1 MLSIRY
7 FFVIALVTIITVFY
21 GVFFYYYLDDE
32 QKKADLIV
40 ESIRHD
46 LSETAYVISSEVKAP
61 ESIRSFKSFLHR
73 KVANNPLISALVV
86 GYENKVILTTDP
98 SIQSLPT
105 DLAIQK
111 KLMSLTPNALK
122 QHPIFEMDINFFI
135 QDKPSYLNL
144 YLYVDQTYIQKYFA
158 ESQHNFFLFFG
169 LVPFLMLMLLWFVLR
184 KYVTSPLEFLRQ
196 YAYYQSNVPSKFK
209 LRELEYIRS
218 SMVQTFDRLDN
229 EKNEL
234 YRQARTDNLS
244 GLANRNHLNERI
256 NWLIS
261 EYSRTGQEFAV
272 LFMDLDNFK
281 TVNDMLGHEVGDNL
295 LKNVSTIIQEVLRD
309 YDIIARVGGDEF
321 VIVLNYYQSNFEL
334 THVINR
340 ILDRISEVHM
350 VDSHPVKVSASIG
363 IVCFP
368 KDGDNISTLMKNAD
382 IAMYEAKNS
391 GKNRFKFFTES
402 LHKQVIGEIQ
412 LEQDMQRALKNNE
425 FELYFQPK
433 ICVNDE
439 SVVGAE
445 ALVRWNDPKKGLVP
459 PNDFIPAAEKTG
471 LMVPLGHWVLKTA
484 IQQQVT
490 WKEQGLADLQ
500 ISINLSPVQLLDT
513 LFDRKLQALIN
524 QSGVDPTKLDI
535 EMTESQFMENTEQ
548 NLHSLSTMRKQG
560 INISLDDFGTGY
572 SSLAYLKKFPIDTL
586 KIDKTFIDDYA
597 TESGAIFIETIV
609 KIAHTL
615 NLNVVAEGIEQEA
628 QLNYLVQTGCE
639 TYQGYY
645 CSAPL
650 PVSEF
655 EAFLK
660 SRTPV
665 K

>member
-1 MLSIRY
+1 MLSIRT
-7 FFVIALVTIITVFY
+7 FFVIALVTIMTVFY
-21 GVFFYYYLDDE
+21 GVFFYYFVDDQ
-32 QKKADLIV
+32 QKKTDLII

-46 LSETAYVISSEVKAP
+46 LSETAYVISSELKTPKA
-61 ESIRSFKSFLHR
+61 IRTFKSFLHR
-73 KVANNPLISALVV
+73 KVANSSLVSALAV
-86 GYENKVILTTDP
+86 GYENKIVLTTDP
-98 SIQSLPT
+98 SIRSLPA
-105 DLAIQK
+105 DLSIQK
-111 KLMSLTPNALK
+111 KLIGLSPKELVD
-122 QHPIFEMDINFFI
+122 HRIFETDIHFFI
-135 QDKPSYLNL
+135 QDKPAHLKLFL
-144 YLYVDQTYIQKYFA
+144 YANHAYIQKYFA
-158 ESQHNFFLFFG
+158 ESQYNFFMFFG
-169 LVPFLMLMLLWFVLR
+169 LVPFLMLVLLWLVLK
-184 KYVTSPLEFLRQ
+184 KYVTSPLETLRQ
-196 YAYYQSNVPSKFK
+196 YAYYQSTVPSKFK

-218 SMVQTFDRLDN
+218 SMVQTFDRLDK

-363 IVCFP
+363 VVCFP
-368 KDGDNISTLMKNAD
+368 KDGDNISALMKNAD

-402 LHKQVIGEIQ
+402 LHKQVIGEIR
-412 LEQDMQRALKNNE
+412 LEQDMQRALKNDE

-433 ICVNDE
+433 TCVKDGRI
-439 SVVGAE
+439 VGAE
-445 ALVRWNDPKKGLVP
+445 ALVRWNDPQKGLVP

-471 LMVPLGHWVLKTA
+471 LMVPLGDWVLKTA
-484 IQQQVT
+484 IEQQVA
-490 WKEQGLADLQ
+490 WKEQGLADLH
-500 ISINLSPVQLLDT
+500 ISVNLSPVQLIDT
-513 LFDRKLQALIN
+513 LFDRKLQTLIN
-524 QSGVDPTKLDI
+524 QSGINPSQLDI

-548 NLHSLSTMRKQG
+548 NLNSLAAMREQG
-560 INISLDDFGTGY
+560 ITISLDDFGTGY

-615 NLNVVAEGIEQEA
+615 DLHVVAEGIEQEA
-628 QLNYLVQTGCE
+628 QLNYIAQTGCE
-639 TYQGYY
+639 SYQGYY

-650 PVSEF
+650 PVAEF

-660 SRTPV
+660 SHSST
-665 K
+665 

>member
-1 MLSIRY
+1 MLSIRA
-7 FFVIALVTIITVFY
+7 FFVIALVTIMTVFY
-21 GVFFYYYLDDE
+21 GVFFYYFIDDQ
-32 QKKADLIV
+32 QKKTDLIT
-40 ESIRHD
+40 ENIRHD
-46 LSETAYVISSEVKAP
+46 LSETAYVISSELQTP
-61 ESIRSFKSFLHR
+61 ESIRTFKSFLHR
-73 KVANNPLISALVV
+73 KVANSSLISALAV
-86 GYENKVILTTDP
+86 GYENRIVLTTDP
-98 SIQSLPT
+98 SIRSLPA
-105 DLAIQK
+105 DLSIQK
-111 KLMSLTPNALK
+111 KLMGLTPKELVTH
-122 QHPIFEMDINFFI
+122 QIFETDINFFI
-135 QDKPSYLNL
+135 QDKPAHLKLFL
-144 YLYVDQTYIQKYFA
+144 YANQPYIQKYFA

-169 LVPFLMLMLLWFVLR
+169 LVPFLMLALLWLVLK
-184 KYVTSPLEFLRQ
+184 KYVTSPLEILRQ
-196 YAYYQSNVPSKFK
+196 YAYYQSTVPSKFK

-218 SMVQTFDRLDN
+218 SMVQTFNRLDK
-229 EKNEL
+229 EKSEL

-363 IVCFP
+363 VVCFP
-368 KDGDNISTLMKNAD
+368 KDGDNISALMKNAD

-433 ICVNDE
+433 ICVKDG

-445 ALVRWNDPKKGLVP
+445 ALVRWNDPHKGLIP

-471 LMVPLGHWVLKTA
+471 LMVPLGDWVLKTA
-484 IQQQVT
+484 IEQQVA
-490 WKEQGLADLQ
+490 WKEQGLADLH
-500 ISINLSPVQLLDT
+500 ISVNLSPVQLIDT

-524 QSGVDPTKLDI
+524 QSGINPRQLDI

-548 NLHSLSTMRKQG
+548 NLNSLAAMREQG
-560 INISLDDFGTGY
+560 ITISLDDFGTGY

-615 NLNVVAEGIEQEA
+615 DLHVVAEGIEQEA
-628 QLNYLVQTGCE
+628 QLNYIAQTGCE

-650 PVSEF
+650 PVAEF

-660 SRTPV
+660 SQPSI
-665 K
+665 

>member
-7 FFVIALVTIITVFY
+7 FFVISLLTIMTVFY
-21 GVFFYYYLDDE
+21 GVFFYYYLNDQ
-32 QKKADLIV
+32 QKKTDLIV

-46 LSETAYVISSEVKAP
+46 LSETAYVISSELKTP
-61 ESIRSFKSFLHR
+61 ESIRGFKSFLHR
-73 KVANNPLISALVV
+73 KVANSPLISALVV
-86 GYENKVILTTDP
+86 GYENKIVLTTDP

-105 DLAIQK
+105 ELTIQK
-111 KLMSLTPNALK
+111 KLMELSPQQLT
-122 QHPIFEMDINFFI
+122 QHQIFETDIHFFI
-135 QDKPSYLNL
+135 QDKPSRLNL
-144 YLYVDQTYIQKYFA
+144 FLYVDRPYIEKYFA
-158 ESQHNFFLFFG
+158 ESQHNFLLFFG
-169 LVPFLMLMLLWFVLR
+169 LVPFLMIMFLWFVLK
-184 KYVTSPLEFLRQ
+184 KYVTLPLELLRQ
-196 YAYYQSNVPSKFK
+196 YAYYQSNVPTKFK

-321 VIVLNYYQSNFEL
+321 VIVLNYFQSNFEL

-350 VDSHPVKVSASIG
+350 VDTHPVKVSASIG
-363 IVCFP
+363 VVCFP
-368 KDGDNISTLMKNAD
+368 KDGNNITALMKNAD
-382 IAMYEAKNS
+382 IAMYEAKNL
-391 GKNRFKFFTES
+391 GKNQFKFFTES

-412 LEQDMQRALKNNE
+412 LEQDMQRGLRNDE

-433 ICVNDE
+433 VSVHNDR
-439 SVVGAE
+439 VVGAE
-445 ALVRWNDPKKGLVP
+445 ALVRWIDPDKGIIP
-459 PNDFIPAAEKTG
+459 PNDFIPLAEKTG
-471 LMVPLGHWVLKTA
+471 LMVPLGDWVLKTA
-484 IQQQVT
+484 IEQQIK
-490 WKEQGLADLQ
+490 WKEQGLGDLQ
-500 ISINLSPVQLLDT
+500 ISVNLSPIQLLDT
-513 LFDRKLQALIN
+513 LFDRKIQALIN
-524 QSGVDPTKLDI
+524 QSGINPAKLDI

-548 NLHSLSTMRKQG
+548 NLNSLTVMRQQG
-560 INISLDDFGTGY
+560 VTISLDDFGTGY

-586 KIDKTFIDDYA
+586 KIDKSFIDDYA

-615 NLNVVAEGIEQEA
+615 ELNVVAEGIEQEA
-628 QLNYLVQTGCE
+628 QLNYIAKTGCE

-650 PVSEF
+650 PVAEF
-655 EAFLK
+655 EAFMK
-660 SRTPV
+660 ERSTT
-665 K
+665 

>member
-1 MLSIRY
+1 MLSIRT
-7 FFVIALVTIITVFY
+7 FFMIALVTIMVAFY
-21 GVFFYYYLDDE
+21 GVFFYYFIDDR
-32 QKKADLIV
+32 QKKTDLIV

-46 LSETAYVISSEVKAP
+46 LSETAYVISSELKSP
-61 ESIRSFKSFLHR
+61 EAIRTFKSFLHR
-73 KVANNPLISALVV
+73 KVANSALVSALVV
-86 GYENKVILTTDP
+86 GYENKIVLTTDP
-98 SIQSLPT
+98 SIRSLPT
-105 DLAIQK
+105 EFEIQK
-111 KLMSLTPNALK
+111 KLVALTPEQLT
-122 QHPIFEMDINFFI
+122 QHNIFETDINFFI
-135 QDKPSYLNL
+135 QDKPAYFKLL
-144 YLYVDQTYIQKYFA
+144 LYVDQPYIQKYFA
-158 ESQHNFFLFFG
+158 ESQYNFFLFFG
-169 LVPFLMLMLLWFVLR
+169 LVPFLMLLLLWLVL
-184 KYVTSPLEFLRQ
+184 KNFVTSPLELLRQ
-196 YAYYQSNVPSKFK
+196 YAYYQSTVPSRFK

-281 TVNDMLGHEVGDNL
+281 TVNDMLGHEVGDKL

-321 VIVLNYYQSNFEL
+321 VIVLNCYASNYEL

-340 ILDRISEVHM
+340 VLDRISDVHM
-350 VDSHPVKVSASIG
+350 IDTHPVKVSASIG
-363 IVCFP
+363 VVCFP
-368 KDGDNISTLMKNAD
+368 KDGDNISALMKNAD

-412 LEQDMQRALKNNE
+412 LEQDLQRGLNHDE

-433 ICVNDE
+433 IAVSDGRI
-439 SVVGAE
+439 VGAE
-445 ALVRWNDPKKGLVP
+445 ALVRWNDPNKGIVP

-471 LMVPLGHWVLKTA
+471 LMVPLGDWVLKTA
-484 IQQQVT
+484 IEQQVK

-500 ISINLSPVQLLDT
+500 ISINLSPVQLIDT
-513 LFDRKLQALIN
+513 LFDRKLQTLID
-524 QSGVDPTKLDI
+524 QSGIDPTKLDI
-535 EMTESQFMENTEQ
+535 EMTESQFMENTAQ
-548 NLHSLSTMRKQG
+548 NLNSLSAMREQG
-560 INISLDDFGTGY
+560 ITISLDDFGTGY

-586 KIDKTFIDDYA
+586 KIDKTFVDDYA

-615 NLNVVAEGIEQEA
+615 NLNVVAEGIEQKE
-628 QLNYLVQTGCE
+628 QLNYIAQTGCE

-650 PVSEF
+650 PVTEF

-660 SRTPV
+660 KHSSV
-665 K
+665 

>member
-1 MLSIRY
+1 MLSIRA
-7 FFVIALVTIITVFY
+7 FFVIALVTIMTVFY
-21 GVFFYYYLDDE
+21 GVFFYYFIDDQ
-32 QKKADLIV
+32 QKKTDLIT
-40 ESIRHD
+40 ENIRHD
-46 LSETAYVISSEVKAP
+46 LSETAYVISSELQTP
-61 ESIRSFKSFLHR
+61 ESIRTFKSFLHR
-73 KVANNPLISALVV
+73 KVANSSLISALAV
-86 GYENKVILTTDP
+86 GYENRIVLTTDP
-98 SIQSLPT
+98 SIRSLPA
-105 DLAIQK
+105 DLSIQK
-111 KLMSLTPNALK
+111 KLIGLTPKELVTH
-122 QHPIFEMDINFFI
+122 QIFETDINFFI
-135 QDKPSYLNL
+135 QDKPAHLKLFL
-144 YLYVDQTYIQKYFA
+144 YANQPYIQKYFA

-169 LVPFLMLMLLWFVLR
+169 LVPFLMLALLWLVLK
-184 KYVTSPLEFLRQ
+184 KYVTSPLEILRQ
-196 YAYYQSNVPSKFK
+196 YAYYQSTVPSKFK

-218 SMVQTFDRLDN
+218 SMVQTFNRLDK
-229 EKNEL
+229 EKSEL

-368 KDGDNISTLMKNAD
+368 KDGDNISALMKNAD

-402 LHKQVIGEIQ
+402 LHKQVIGEMQ
-412 LEQDMQRALKNNE
+412 LEQDMQRALKNHE

-433 ICVNDE
+433 ICVKDG

-445 ALVRWNDPKKGLVP
+445 ALVRWNDPNKGLVP

-471 LMVPLGHWVLKTA
+471 LMVPLGDWVLKTA
-484 IQQQVT
+484 IQQQVA
-490 WKEQGLADLQ
+490 WKKQGLADLH
-500 ISINLSPVQLLDT
+500 ISVNLSPVQLIDT
-513 LFDRKLQALIN
+513 LFDRKLQTHIN
-524 QSGVDPTKLDI
+524 QSGVDPRKLDI
-535 EMTESQFMENTEQ
+535 EMTESQFIENTEQ
-548 NLHSLSTMRKQG
+548 NLNSLANMRKQG
-560 INISLDDFGTGY
+560 ITISLDDFGTGY

-615 NLNVVAEGIEQEA
+615 DLNVVAEGIEQEA
-628 QLNYLVQTGCE
+628 QLNYIAQTGCE

-650 PVSEF
+650 PVAEF

-660 SRTPV
+660 SRTQA
-665 K
+665 

>member
-1 MLSIRY
+1 MLSIRT
-7 FFVIALVTIITVFY
+7 FFVIALVTIMTVFY
-21 GVFFYYYLDDE
+21 GVFFYYFVDDQ
-32 QKKADLIV
+32 QKKTDLII

-46 LSETAYVISSEVKAP
+46 LSETAYVISSELKTPKA
-61 ESIRSFKSFLHR
+61 IRTFKSFLHR
-73 KVANNPLISALVV
+73 KVANSSLVSALAV
-86 GYENKVILTTDP
+86 GYENKIVLTTDP
-98 SIQSLPT
+98 SIRSLPA
-105 DLAIQK
+105 DLSIQK
-111 KLMSLTPNALK
+111 KLIGLSPKELVD
-122 QHPIFEMDINFFI
+122 HRIFETDIHFFI
-135 QDKPSYLNL
+135 QDKPAHLKLFL
-144 YLYVDQTYIQKYFA
+144 YANHAYIQKYFA
-158 ESQHNFFLFFG
+158 ESQYNFFMFFG
-169 LVPFLMLMLLWFVLR
+169 LVPFLMLVLLWLVLKR
-184 KYVTSPLEFLRQ
+184 YVTSPLETLRQ
-196 YAYYQSNVPSKFK
+196 YAYYQSTVPSKFK

-218 SMVQTFDRLDN
+218 SMVQTFDRLDK

-363 IVCFP
+363 VVCFP
-368 KDGDNISTLMKNAD
+368 KDGDNISALMKNAD

-412 LEQDMQRALKNNE
+412 LEQDMQRALKNDE

-433 ICVNDE
+433 TCVKDGRI
-439 SVVGAE
+439 VGAE
-445 ALVRWNDPKKGLVP
+445 ALVRWNDPQKGLVP

-471 LMVPLGHWVLKTA
+471 LMVPLGDWVLKTA
-484 IQQQVT
+484 IEQQVA
-490 WKEQGLADLQ
+490 WKEQGLADLH
-500 ISINLSPVQLLDT
+500 ISVNLSPVQLIDT
-513 LFDRKLQALIN
+513 LFDRKLQTLIN
-524 QSGVDPTKLDI
+524 QSGINPSQLDI

-548 NLHSLSTMRKQG
+548 NLNSLAAMREQG
-560 INISLDDFGTGY
+560 ITISLDDFGTGY

-615 NLNVVAEGIEQEA
+615 DLHVVAEGIEQEA
-628 QLNYLVQTGCE
+628 QLNYIAQTGCE

-650 PVSEF
+650 PVAEF

-660 SRTPV
+660 NHPST
-665 K
+665 